1 MLRNFGIVG
10 ILGVVLLVGGVAL
23 ATWYDL
29 LVGGALAMVI
39 AGLGLVVYGLVTNL
53 MRAMGMG
60 NMM

>member
-1 MLRNFGIVG
+1 MLRNLGLPG
-10 ILGVVLLVGGVAL
+10 ILGVVLLIGGVAL
-23 ATWYDL
+23 ATWYDI
-29 LVGGALAMVI
+29 LVGSALAMVI

>member
-1 MLRNFGIVG
+1 MLRNLGLPG
-10 ILGVVLLVGGVAL
+10 ILGVVLLIGGVAL

-29 LVGGALAMVI
+29 LVGSALAMVI

-60 NMM
+60 SMM